1 MARQRRAERLLKTFG
16 EEKKDDLTIST
27 FMVLVDVPT
36 QAQTCTLQ
44 SHHGM
49 QQKQYTLKQ
58 RNTHSHPH
66 IYTVLCMHAHKL
78 TQRDRFTLSAHFFG
92 MSIRLKSIWI
102 EVNTIKISKQRLEKN
117 FDENYSAQL
126 PQTIPDGSKH
136 EN

>member
-1 MARQRRAERLLKTFG
+1 MYSSICGLKMTVTKVLSLVRCQVTNG
-16 EEKKDDLTIST
+16 TTAQSRKITKDLWREKKNDLTIST

-49 QQKQYTLKQ
+49 QQKRYTLKQ

-92 MSIRLKSIWI
+92 MSIRPKSIWI
-102 EVNTIKISKQRLEKN
+102 ELNTIKISKQ
-117 FDENYSAQL
+117 
-126 PQTIPDGSKH
+126 T
-136 EN
+136 

>member
-1 MARQRRAERLLKTFG
+1 MARQRRAERLLKDLWR
-16 EEKKDDLTIST
+16 EKKTKNDLTIST

-78 TQRDRFTLSAHFFG
+78 TQRDRFTLSAHFF
-92 MSIRLKSIWI
+92 W
-102 EVNTIKISKQRLEKN
+102 
-117 FDENYSAQL
+117 DEH
-126 PQTIPDGSKH
+126 QTEIHTD
-136 EN
+136 